1 MSRFATSSHSR
12 TATRISI
19 SSAVL
24 ALGIALSGCGAVE
37 SWDKATADA
46 WSVTYEVTVAGG
58 SGDSLQDV
66 SYLEAEK
73 RGEDSTEVTEDSVA
87 TTDDAKK
94 KASSIWSVESM
105 VTAQK
110 DASIAATPAQGG
122 TATCRILL
130 DGVKE
135 IASETG
141 APGERVQCEAT
152 TPAFKK

>member
-1 MSRFATSSHSR
+1 MSRFSSSDLSR
-12 TATRISI
+12 SVVRVSASTAM
-19 SSAVL
+19 L
-24 ALGIALSGCGAVE
+24 ALAAGLAGCGAVG
-37 SWDKATADA
+37 SWDKATSDA
-46 WSVTYEVTVAGG
+46 WAVTYEVTVAGG
-58 SGDSLQDV
+58 SGDSLKDV

-141 APGERVQCEAT
+141 APGKRVQCEAT

>member
-1 MSRFATSSHSR
+1 MTRFATSAHSR
-12 TATRISI
+12 IATRIFI
-19 SSAVL
+19 GSAVL
-24 ALGIALSGCGAVE
+24 ALGAGLSGCGAVG

-46 WSVTYEVTVAGG
+46 WAVTYEVTVAGG
-58 SGDSLQDV
+58 SGDSLKDV

-73 RGEDSTEVTEDSVA
+73 RGEDSTAVTEDSVA
-87 TTDDAKK
+87 ATDDAKK
-94 KASSIWSVESM
+94 KGSKVWSVESM

-141 APGERVQCEAT
+141 APGKRVECEAT